1 MGGAQSHSYIHINQ
15 IIKIMTKKEVLEQA
29 IEQGNEYGFISWD
42 GVLDICDED
51 MSLVRYVDK
60 QLTKLV
66 NENKVTFEYDN

>member
-1 MGGAQSHSYIHINQ
+1 
-15 IIKIMTKKEVLEQA
+15 MTKKEVLEQA

>member
-1 MGGAQSHSYIHINQ
+1 MIVYSINQ
-15 IIKIMTKKEVLEQA
+15 KIIIMTKQEALEQA

-51 MSLVRYVDK
+51 RSLVKYIDK

-66 NENKVTFEYDN
+66 NEKKVTFEYDN

>member
-1 MGGAQSHSYIHINQ
+1 
-15 IIKIMTKKEVLEQA
+15 MTKQEALEQA

-51 MSLVRYVDK
+51 RSLVRYVDK

>member
-1 MGGAQSHSYIHINQ
+1 
-15 IIKIMTKKEVLEQA
+15 MTKQEALEQA

-51 MSLVRYVDK
+51 RSLVKYIDK

-66 NENKVTFEYDN
+66 NEKKVTFEYDN

>member
-1 MGGAQSHSYIHINQ
+1 
-15 IIKIMTKKEVLEQA
+15 MTKKEVLEQA

-66 NENKVTFEYDN
+66 NEKKVTFEYDN